1 MTSFKMIKTL
11 TVILAFVLSASYA
24 NAHVTWPSTKYEVGD
39 CITPTDTTWSWYGK
53 TASVEDVVFSK
64 YLNGFAYQLYIRGI
78 NRKYFDK
85 FSINSIDNFTAK
97 VTPCPN

>member
-1 MTSFKMIKTL
+1 MKK
-11 TVILAFVLSASYA
+11 VLIFLSLLLLISPAYA
-24 NAHVTWPSTKYEVGD
+24 HDVSWPKTKYNISD

-53 TASVEDVVFSK
+53 TALVEDVVLSK
-64 YLNGFAYQLYIRGI
+64 YLNGFAYQLRIYGL
-78 NRKYFDK
+78 NRQQSNK

>member
-1 MTSFKMIKTL
+1 VISSKMIKIL
-11 TVILAFVLSASYA
+11 TVLLAFVLSAGCA

-64 YLNGFAYQLYIRGI
+64 YLNGFAYQLYIRGL